1 MANNNFKDDK
11 MKVGQ
16 LVEPEI
22 GVPKGFYY
30 DIQTKDPTTRISLHP
45 NTILTGY
52 TNDLYDVDDK
62 SIGEVVYNS
71 GTNLIPIWK
80 ELLPGKPLDLVSTKR
95 FGRDRDTEGRR
106 INPEPVKLKT
116 FHAEDPI
123 NLPNVYEEDLRGEWK
138 GKRAR
143 TADEKKLDALDLPKK
158 YYYSKEPICSAILNE
173 DFKINISN
181 NFSKLGG
188 DPLGDIINQNKTA
201 LPYMGMVSSFLS
213 KLATKTLGGTENG
226 KKVDGKLQQWEKEGR
241 NTTFIKG
248 LGNILQAGATW
259 SGISQALMNRAI
271 VFQGARFSFY
281 QGTGISYDN
290 IALNYTIFPYWDT
303 EDTDKLGYPVFKT
316 VYDQLEILLPY
327 VIGDFVPLLFSE
339 VRTDGDDSKALTFIK
354 KVQGEVQSIISSFGS
369 WQLPPGGFEAY
380 LRDIDVVQ
388 KGTLKL
394 KIGSMYSIDN
404 MVITSCNFSLSKH
417 LIKHPQM
424 RDLGDPLKN
433 SAQYLT
439 PAFCDVQLSL
449 KPISLSSKNSLL
461 RFMRGE
467 GVATDKRDVYRG
479 LEQRLKDIEDNL
491 NKSFGNIGESLVGR
505 EVEQSLKE

>member
-1 MANNNFKDDK
+1 MEYMANNNFSDDK

-52 TNDLYDVDDK
+52 TND
-62 SIGEVVYNS
+62 VYETSQSTEAVFNS
-71 GTNLIPIWK
+71 GSNLIPIWE
-80 ELLPGKPLDLVSTKR
+80 ELRPGKPLDLVSTKR
-95 FGRDRDTEGRR
+95 FGQNHLSGEESD
-106 INPEPVKLKT
+106 EPAKLKT
-116 FHAEDPI
+116 FHAEEEI
-123 NLPNVYEEDLRGEWK
+123 NLPKIGLGKWQGAFASANADAEEKNLIEDRK
-138 GKRAR
+138 
-143 TADEKKLDALDLPKK
+143 D

-173 DFKINISN
+173 DFKISINN

-201 LPYMGMVSSFLS
+201 LPYMRVAEKFLRG
-213 KLATKTLGGTENG
+213 LATKTIGGTDENG
-226 KKVDGKLQQWEKEGR
+226 KKVTGKVEQWKAEGR
-241 NTTFIKG
+241 DTGFLET
-248 LGNILQAGATW
+248 LGGFLNQAANWTGM
-259 SGISQALMNRAI
+259 SKALMNRAI

-281 QGTGISYDN
+281 QGTGIAYDN
-290 IALNYTIFPYWDT
+290 VSLNYTMFPYWDT
-303 EDTDKLGYPVFKT
+303 EDVDKGGMPVFKT

-327 VIGDFVPLLFSE
+327 VIGDFVPLIFSE
-339 VRTDGDDSKALTFIK
+339 VVSTPTTPKALTFINSVK
-354 KVQGEVQSIISSFGS
+354 GIAKDLLSSFGS
-369 WQLPPGGFEAY
+369 WQLPPGGFEPY
-380 LRDIDVVQ
+380 IKDIDVIQ

-424 RDLGDPLKN
+424 RDLGDSLKN

-439 PAFCDVQLSL
+439 PAFCDVQLAL

-467 GVATDKRDVYRG
+467 GVASDKKEVYKG
-479 LEQRLKDIEDNL
+479 LEQRLKDIEKNL

-505 EVEQSLKE
+505 EIEQNLKE

>member
-1 MANNNFKDDK
+1 MKEKVDDK

-16 LVEPEI
+16 LVEPEV

-45 NTILTGY
+45 NTVLTGY
-52 TNDLYDVDDK
+52 TADIFETTTSEKAIFNT
-62 SIGEVVYNS
+62 GA
-71 GTNLIPIWK
+71 NLIPIW
-80 ELLPGKPLDLVSTKR
+80 ENLMPGKPLTLVSTKR
-95 FGRDRDTEGRR
+95 FGVSHLEGKRVD
-106 INPEPVKLKT
+106 NDPAKLKT
-116 FHAEDPI
+116 FHAEEET
-123 NLPNVYEEDLRGEWK
+123 NLPQFGIGTWQKEFKTSDEGLHNLIEDR
-138 GKRAR
+138 
-143 TADEKKLDALDLPKK
+143 KK

-173 DFKINISN
+173 DFKISINN

-201 LPYMGMVSSFLS
+201 LPYMNMATKFLEGLS
-213 KLATKTLGGTENG
+213 AKTLGGEING
-226 KKVDGKLQQWEKEGR
+226 KKVTGKVEQWKAEGR
-241 NTTFIKG
+241 DTGYLRT
-248 LGNILQAGATW
+248 LGNFLKNAAHWTGM
-259 SGISQALMNRAI
+259 SKALMNRAI

-281 QGTGISYDN
+281 QGTGIAYDN
-290 IALNYTIFPYWDT
+290 VSLNYTIFPYWDT
-303 EDTDKLGYPVFKT
+303 EDVDKGGMPVFKT

-339 VRTDGDDSKALTFIK
+339 VVSTSGTPKALTFMNDIDAGVK
-354 KVQGEVQSIISSFGS
+354 DLLSSFGS
-369 WQLPPGGFEAY
+369 WQLPPGGFEPY
-380 LRDIDVVQ
+380 IKDIDVIQ

-424 RDLGDPLKN
+424 QDLGDPLKN

-479 LEQRLKDIEDNL
+479 LEQRLKDIEENL